1 MKNLITRV
9 GNHEIVNEGDFK
21 YVIKKDESK
30 GMMVPVTIYADEK
43 LVSKMALDR
52 TIDQAANVA
61 TLKGVMKHVVVLPDG
76 HEGYGFPVGG
86 VARSEE
92 RRVGKECRVR
102 WTTLHCR
109 IKEYKLRCVT
119 VVTMLTSA

>member
-30 GMMVPVTIYADEK
+30 GMRVPVTIYADEN

-61 TLKGVMKHVVVLPDG
+61 TLRGVVKHVVVLPDG
-76 HEGYGFPVGG
+76 HEGYGFPV
-86 VARSEE
+86 ARCHLAEQGLAFPE
-92 RRVGKECRVR
+92 PAPEPCHVG
-102 WTTLHCR
+102 LHTCLVDED
-109 IKEYKLRCVT
+109 KT
-119 VVTMLTSA
+119 